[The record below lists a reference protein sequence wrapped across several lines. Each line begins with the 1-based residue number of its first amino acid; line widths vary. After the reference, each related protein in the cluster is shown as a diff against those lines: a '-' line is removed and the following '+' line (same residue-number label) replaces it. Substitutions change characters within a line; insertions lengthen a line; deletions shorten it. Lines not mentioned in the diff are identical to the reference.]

1 MASEILKKKTV
12 RKIIQE
18 DIESKPKGKKQSTR
32 VIKSKKAGRKPSFKP
47 ELKDEEVFA
56 MDLARPPSNVN
67 QIFKKDA
74 KFVQINVLGVNRIA
88 QTLDFYKED
97 WSYVD
102 TAVNLNGTCWIILE
116 KKEEE

>member
-1 MASEILKKKTV
+1 MSVVAK
-12 RKIIQE
+12 RKIEQE

-32 VIKSKKAGRKPSFKP
+32 VKAKKSAKKPSFKP
-47 ELKDEEVFA
+47 ELQDEEVFA

-67 QIFKKDA
+67 QILKKDA
-74 KFVQINVLGVNRIA
+74 QFVQVNVIGVHLIA

-102 TAVNLNGTCWIILE
+102 TAININGTCWIILE